1 MYTLPE
7 KHVHVCK
14 HTEYLFHNT
23 KSVFCHTVKDQR
35 DFTAVF
41 FVLQWIIWHSL
52 LTGFLLK
59 AFLELEKLSLFA
71 VEVCVFISCVHVCE
85 RSLSW
90 QIQLSN
96 RWYLGYS
103 YLKKK
108 GGGGKGDLMEV
119 LIFRT
124 QEIKKKKKIIAH
136 PCHLC
141 NLLPAIFVTS
151 EV

>member
-71 VEVCVFISCVHVCE
+71 VEVCVFFSCVHVCE

-90 QIQLSN
+90 QVQLSN

-103 YLKKK
+103 YFKKK
-108 GGGGKGDLMEV
+108 G
-119 LIFRT
+119 
-124 QEIKKKKKIIAH
+124 KKKKRFDGSVDFSNTGNKEKKKKIAH